1 MTMTSERFCEYCKA
15 EKPWIWNG
23 KKLKDG
29 SRIYVNTDNARWA
42 GRRCPDCEKSR
53 VQAAVRC
60 DSFERDL
67 VIKQLS
73 ERGFEIVSRSLP
85 IKVSKDGSVYSVDI
99 KRAFTE
105 NGKVVVEAPA
115 DKSRDIVVLLFESIR
130 ICSPD
135 QIQAGVPGVSIYS
148 PEPRVANT
156 APAASIAKA
165 ARGQKSV
172 PAGMTELKFQ
182 TN

>member
-1 MTMTSERFCEYCKA
+1 MTMTSVRFCEYCKI

-29 SRIYVNTDNARWA
+29 SRIYVNADNARWA

-67 VIKQLS
+67 VIKQLQ
-73 ERGFEIVSRSLP
+73 ERGFDIVSRALP

-99 KRAFTE
+99 KRAYTE

-130 ICSPD
+130 ICAPE
-135 QIQAGVPGVSIYS
+135 QIQPGIPGVSIY
-148 PEPRVANT
+148 A
-156 APAASIAKA
+156 APAPRSNEVT
-165 ARGQKSV
+165 ARERYRAPGHWDLTPDNQ
-172 PAGMTELKFQ
+172 A
-182 TN
+182 